1 MPMTMVDL
9 NHWQRHNG
17 PIESFYFFEF
27 FKPINEPR
35 SNFNLVLL
43 GNGLDSRQ
51 SYKNPVIASSMLT
64 GKFLQIRKVFVTISL
79 LAEEFPDTLQY
90 KISR

>member
-1 MPMTMVDL
+1 MVNEHQKLRINIGPEVLEKIVPMTMVDL

-43 GNGLDSRQ
+43 GNGLDRVTKTPSSRHQ
-51 SYKNPVIASSMLT
+51 C
-64 GKFLQIRKVFVTISL
+64 
-79 LAEEFPDTLQY
+79 
-90 KISR
+90 